1 MALGALAFLVLAG
14 RGKIL
19 AGFAVLGGVA
29 VADLVLFRFLP
40 IVTVCYRC
48 GAEVRGFPP
57 NPEHAPFDLHLAE
70 EAAKRAAVDRANREP
85 GATEPSTASGPARG
99 AASQEVAGGL

>member
-14 RGKIL
+14 RGRIL
-19 AGFAVLGGVA
+19 TGFAVLGGVA

-57 NPEHAPFDLHLAE
+57 NPGHAPFDLHLAE

-85 GATEPSTASGPARG
+85 AGESREAARG
-99 AASQEVAGGL
+99 D